1 MANSER
7 DLDEISLSPEEEA
20 RIDAAIANARDPY
33 DDEVAV
39 AAEYDSRY
47 DLLIVRLK
55 TGQRLAIPRE
65 DLQELAVADPDE
77 VRKVQIEMLGMSL
90 HWEELNVDFR
100 VDGLRRGL
108 YGSERW
114 MKQLNERRQRNATAA
129 LERSA

>member
-65 DLQELAVADPDE
+65 DLQALAVAAPIGRAH
-77 VRKVQIEMLGMSL
+77 V
-90 HWEELNVDFR
+90 
-100 VDGLRRGL
+100 
-108 YGSERW
+108 
-114 MKQLNERRQRNATAA
+114 
-129 LERSA
+129 

>member
-33 DDEVAV
+33 NDEVAV

-90 HWEELNVDFR
+90 HWEELNVDFL